1 MKICLLHFTAPP
13 LVGGVETSLARQAQ
27 QLARAGHL
35 LRILAGRGQTW
46 DARIPVEIL
55 PRLDL
60 RHPQVLRLK
69 AQLESTAGPWPE
81 FSEMVQLIEADLRRA
96 VRGCDVLIAHN
107 AASHTRHLALTAALQ
122 NLAASGSGPRL
133 ILWHHDFDLPP
144 TLPQGEPWESLRRP
158 WPGVKQVAVSEAGRQ
173 KLATLQG
180 LPLSAV
186 HVIPAGL
193 SLTDFLNLSPR
204 TLRLVEDIQ
213 LASAAPILLTPVRLA
228 RRKNLELA
236 LEMLAELRRKL
247 PDAALVITGPAH
259 SESYFEELQK
269 LRSSLKIQDSAV
281 LLAEFIPEGLPEAGL
296 AELYRLADG
305 LFLPSREEGFGMPL
319 LEAGLAGLPI
329 FASNLPALQALAGEN
344 AIYFSPDSPPAEI
357 AAQVAA
363 RLLADPLYRMRVRVR
378 REFTWETAYHHH
390 IASLLES

>member
-13 LVGGVETSLARQAQ
+13 LVGGVETTLARQAQ

-60 RHPQVLRLK
+60 RHPQVLRVK
-69 AQLESTAGPWPE
+69 ADLEAGPVPPE
-81 FSEMVQLIEADLRRA
+81 FNDLVQQIEADLRRA
-96 VRGCDVLIAHN
+96 TQGCDVLIAHN
-107 AASHTRHLALTAALQ
+107 VATSTRHLALTAALY
-122 NLAASGSGPRL
+122 NLSQSGRGPRL
-133 ILWHHDFDLPP
+133 ILWHHDFELNADLP
-144 TLPQGEPWESLRRP
+144 GGDPWDLLRTP
-158 WPGVKQVAVSEAGRQ
+158 WPGVKHVTVSEPGRQ
-173 KLATLQG
+173 ALAALLG
-180 LPLSAV
+180 LPLKAI

-193 SLTDFLNLSPR
+193 SFADFLNLSPR
-204 TLRLVEDIQ
+204 TLHLVEDLQ
-213 LASAAPILLTPVRLA
+213 LASAAPILITPVRLA

-247 PDAALVITGPAH
+247 PNAALLITGPAH

-269 LRSSLKIQDSAV
+269 LRSTLKLQGAAI
-281 LLAEFIPEGLPEAGL
+281 LLGEFVPDGLPESGL
-296 AELYRLADG
+296 AELYRLADA

-329 FASNLPALQALAGEN
+329 FCSNLPALQALAGEN
-344 AIYFSPDSPPAEI
+344 AVYFSPEDSPKEI
-357 AAQVAA
+357 AVLVAA
-363 RLLADPLYRMRVRVR
+363 RLQADPLYRMRVRVR
-378 REFTWETAYHHH
+378 HEFTWEVAYHAH
-390 IASLLES
+390 ITSLLEA